1 MNITAIEKEEL
12 EKLTN
17 AIFEIK
23 DSLVKRDEEEF
34 SSSIIESKKIPKL
47 LGISPK
53 TWQNYR
59 DKGVIPFIQLGAK
72 IWVKRIDIENF
83 LNNHYINKTA

>member
-72 IWVKRIDIENF
+72 IWVKRSDIETF
-83 LNNHYINKTA
+83 LNSHYIKKGA

>member
-12 EKLTN
+12 EKLTK
-17 AIFEIK
+17 AIFDIK
-23 DSLVKRDEEEF
+23 DSLVKRDEEEL

-53 TWQNYR
+53 TWQTYR
-59 DKGVIPFIQLGAK
+59 DKGVIPFIQLGSK
-72 IWVKRIDIENF
+72 IWVKRIDIETF
-83 LNNHYINKTA
+83 LNSHYIKKGA

>member
-34 SSSIIESKKIPKL
+34 SSSIIESKNIPKL

-72 IWVKRIDIENF
+72 IWVKRSDIENF

>member
-1 MNITAIEKEEL
+1 MNIIAIEKQDL
-12 EKLTN
+12 EKLAS

-23 DSLVKRDEEEF
+23 DSLLKREEEEF

-53 TWQNYR
+53 TWQTYR
-59 DKGVIPFIQLGAK
+59 DKGIIPFIQLGAK
-72 IWVKRIDIENF
+72 IWVKRIDIEAF
-83 LNNHYINKTA
+83 LNNHYIKKTA

>member
-72 IWVKRIDIENF
+72 IWVKRSDIENF

>member
-23 DSLVKRDEEEF
+23 DSLVKKEEEEF

-53 TWQNYR
+53 TWQTYR

-72 IWVKRIDIENF
+72 IWVKRIDIETF
-83 LNNHYINKTA
+83 LNNHYIKKTA

>member
-53 TWQNYR
+53 TWQTYR

-72 IWVKRIDIENF
+72 IWVKRIDIETF
-83 LNNHYINKTA
+83 LNNHYIKKTA

>member
-72 IWVKRIDIENF
+72 IWVKRSDIETF

>member
-53 TWQNYR
+53 TWQTYR